1 MFQPFRE
8 VNEFYPGLIL
18 WCSARSREIELASLA
33 AGEVYESKKARELK
47 PHMVVDV
54 DYTNQVILVARL
66 CAGTP
71 ANPRRWSRI
80 DASPPITWMVPSAW
94 IWVGAPASVG
104 IVLNNTRAMH
114 PHQQAV
120 YSTPPISTANI
131 QSYRIRRQIYQDTN
145 PMSST
150 VQSPFG
156 GQSGYPSSSSGAYTT
171 LAPQPV
177 VVPTGFTDQH
187 PNYPGWWR
195 NPHTGWFWSPS
206 QGLMPPRT

>member
-1 MFQPFRE
+1 MFQPFRD

-18 WCSARSREIELASLA
+18 WCNARSREIEHASLA
-33 AGEVYESKKARELK
+33 AGEVCDSKRARELK

-54 DYTNQVILVARL
+54 DYANEAILVARL

-71 ANPRRWSRI
+71 ANTRRWSRI
-80 DASPPITWMVPSAW
+80 DASPPITWAVPNAW

-145 PMSST
+145 PISST
-150 VQSPFG
+150 VPSPSG
-156 GQSGYPSSSSGAYTT
+156 GQLAYPSTSSAAYTT

-206 QGLMPPRT
+206 QGMMPPRT